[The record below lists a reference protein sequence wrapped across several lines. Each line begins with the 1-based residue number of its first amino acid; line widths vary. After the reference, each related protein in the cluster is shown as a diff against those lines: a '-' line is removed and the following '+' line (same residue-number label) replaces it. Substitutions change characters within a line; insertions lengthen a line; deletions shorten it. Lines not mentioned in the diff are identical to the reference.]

1 MRCYIIAGG
10 SRRYKAP
17 DFPSGCDDI
26 ERIETRTI
34 LDKNSLVDSMIDFTY
49 KLASDYVETEP
60 TTLIQ
65 SNAESQRKFSV
76 LCDFDNYSS
85 GGKNIIDLVQ
95 EWLDGQ
101 DEDKF
106 PSDIDS
112 SALVLCQDMSNVRQL
127 YDEGICTN
135 GCSVGDPHV
144 NPTIN
149 DVQLPTF
156 QGVGHW
162 VSAHI
167 CINIPD
173 GKERSIRR
181 RCLIS

>member
-10 SRRYKAP
+10 SRRYKGSR
-17 DFPSGCDDI
+17 FPWGGCDDI

-34 LDKNSLVDSMIDFTY
+34 LDKSSLVDSRTDFTY

-65 SNAESQRKFSV
+65 SNAESQRKFPV

-85 GGKNIIDLVQ
+85 GGKNIMDLVQ

-106 PSDIDS
+106 
-112 SALVLCQDMSNVRQL
+112 R
-127 YDEGICTN
+127 
-135 GCSVGDPHV
+135 
-144 NPTIN
+144 
-149 DVQLPTF
+149 
-156 QGVGHW
+156 
-162 VSAHI
+162 
-167 CINIPD
+167 
-173 GKERSIRR
+173 
-181 RCLIS
+181 LI